1 VPVRQQLGVSPDDAV
16 NVESDE
22 LDRQD
27 MRRLVSGQ
35 EAALD
40 DLMNRHGRRLFNYL
54 TRHLGNEAEAK
65 DCVQEAFVRVYVH
78 RAKFQP
84 SASFLT
90 WLYTIAM
97 NCARNMKRARRHE
110 ICLDD
115 ESAQSDLVNSA
126 PDSAAN
132 ASEQLQLREQT
143 EEIRRAVLALPEELR
158 APLVLFEFESLS
170 QSEIAQILGCTRKA
184 VEVRIY
190 RARQILRKA
199 LTAQQPTAVQGH
211 GFPN

>member
-1 VPVRQQLGVSPDDAV
+1 
-16 NVESDE
+16 
-22 LDRQD
+22 
-27 MRRLVSGQ
+27 
-35 EAALD
+35 
-40 DLMNRHGRRLFNYL
+40 
-54 TRHLGNEAEAK
+54 
-65 DCVQEAFVRVYVH
+65 
-78 RAKFQP
+78 
-84 SASFLT
+84 
-90 WLYTIAM
+90 
-97 NCARNMKRARRHE
+97 MKRARRHE